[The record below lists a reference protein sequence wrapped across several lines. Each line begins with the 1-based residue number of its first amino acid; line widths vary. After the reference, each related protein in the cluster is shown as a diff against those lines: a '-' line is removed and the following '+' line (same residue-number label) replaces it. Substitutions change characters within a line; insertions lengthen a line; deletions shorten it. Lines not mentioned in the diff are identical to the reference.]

1 VQRLRCDD
9 DNDDDVDEITT
20 DDDDVLDDDIVVFVP
35 HTFIHTQVWHDLA
48 EFWQNKL
55 LEKARP
61 LDNAHE
67 KKREQVCVSLCVSA
81 VCPSVCLRFVSHFL
95 TLSL

>member
-1 VQRLRCDD
+1 MQRLRCDD

-20 DDDDVLDDDIVVFVP
+20 DGDDDIVVFVP

-67 KKREQVCVSLCVSA
+67 EKREQVCVSLCL
-81 VCPSVCLRFVSHFL
+81 SVCL
-95 TLSL
+95 